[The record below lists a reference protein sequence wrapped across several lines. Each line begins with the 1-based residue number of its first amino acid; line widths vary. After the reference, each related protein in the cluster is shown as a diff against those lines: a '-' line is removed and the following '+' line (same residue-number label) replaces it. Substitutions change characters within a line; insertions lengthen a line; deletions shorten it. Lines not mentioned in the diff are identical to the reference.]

1 MFESRMNRKIFS
13 IVNPSC
19 LLFLSLSPSSFIE
32 TPNQPVPVERKDR
45 ILHTTK
51 TANEPVITIK
61 GDYGQGTPADQH
73 LYTTRGATVS
83 DVEKKS

>member
-1 MFESRMNRKIFS
+1 MFESRMNRKIFLK
-13 IVNPSC
+13 VNSFIH
-19 LLFLSLSPSSFIE
+19 FLRFSPSSFLE
-32 TPNQPVPVERKDR
+32 TPNQPVSIERKDR

-73 LYTTRGATVS
+73 LYTTRGAIVS
-83 DVEKKS
+83 DLEKKS